1 MVVHA
6 RIKQIEVDYHF
17 ILECVIAGDAD
28 LRNTNAN
35 LQIIDIFTKALGINE
50 LWQFTTSLG
59 LSITD

>member
-35 LQIIDIFTKALGINE
+35 LQIIDIFTKALAVDN
-50 LWQFTTSLG
+50 LRQFST
-59 LSITD
+59 